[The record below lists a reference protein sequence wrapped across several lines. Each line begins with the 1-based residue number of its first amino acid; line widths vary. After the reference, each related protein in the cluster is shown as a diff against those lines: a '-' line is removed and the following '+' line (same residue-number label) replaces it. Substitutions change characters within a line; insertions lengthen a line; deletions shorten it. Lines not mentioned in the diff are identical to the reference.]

1 MITPGSRFWFAL
13 AGLSALG
20 AAVYF
25 LASGNDKYGSLVL
38 AFAAVAALIPAVAGV
53 ALRDGT
59 APAGAPDGA
68 GPAAGIAA
76 TRAPAI
82 WPALGAL
89 GAGVSVVGLASGG
102 ALLYVG
108 FAVLAAT
115 LVEWMVQAWAE
126 RSSGDPRV
134 NQALRNRIMYP
145 IEFPALAALG
155 AALVVLSFSRV
166 LLAVSKTS
174 STVVAIV
181 VASAILAAATLLSAR
196 PRLSSSLLTG
206 VVVAGALALL
216 GGGIVGAVAGERE
229 FEAHG
234 GGHEDEEAEAGGHE
248 DEAPDGGGHEDE
260 APAGAGHEDEAPA
273 GAEPAAAGGH
283 GG

>member
-1 MITPGSRFWFAL
+1 MITTGARFWFSLAAL
-13 AGLSALG
+13 SLFGSA
-20 AAVYF
+20 AYF
-25 LASGNDKYGSLVL
+25 LTSGNEKYGSVVL
-38 AFAAVAALIPAVAGV
+38 LFAAVAAMIPAITAVG
-53 ALRDGT
+53 LRDGT
-59 APAGAPDGA
+59 VAADASDGTGAGAD
-68 GPAAGIAA
+68 IAA
-76 TRAPAI
+76 TRLPAI

-89 GAGVSVVGLASGG
+89 GAGVVVVGLATGG

-108 FAVLAAT
+108 FGILAAT

-126 RSSGDPRV
+126 RSTADPRA

-155 AALVVLSFSRV
+155 IGLVVISFSRV
-166 LLAVSKTS
+166 LLAVPKAG

-181 VASAILAAATLLSAR
+181 VASLILALATLLSAR
-196 PRLSSSLLTG
+196 PRLSSSLLTA
-206 VVVAGALALL
+206 VVVLGALALL

-234 GGHEDEEAEAGGHE
+234 TEHENELPE
-248 DEAPDGGGHEDE
+248 DGDHGEAPTETEPADEPADHGE
-260 APAGAGHEDEAPA
+260 APTET
-273 GAEPAAAGGH
+273 EPADEPGGH

>member
-1 MITPGSRFWFAL
+1 MITSGSRFWFAL

-38 AFAAVAALIPAVAGV
+38 AFAAVAALIPAIAGV

-59 APAGAPDGA
+59 APAGSADGVAPA
-68 GPAAGIAA
+68 GGIAD

-89 GAGVSVVGLASGG
+89 GTGVSVVGLATGG

-108 FAVLAAT
+108 FAILAVT

-126 RSSGDPRV
+126 RSSADPRV

-145 IEFPALAALG
+145 VEFPALAALG

-181 VASAILAAATLLSAR
+181 VASLILGAATLLSAR

-206 VVVAGALALL
+206 VVVLGALALL

-248 DEAPDGGGHEDE
+248 DEAPDGGGHGEE
-260 APAGAGHEDEAPA
+260 APDGGGHGEEPE
-273 GAEPAAAGGH
+273 GAEPAEAEGH